1 MKTVIQK
8 KLFNKYECDYFKSL
22 PDDKL
27 FKRSTIVDN
36 NKLVTISEYRTSC
49 EVRMEL
55 DINLSDIILEKVKEF
70 GIKSL
75 PDFFI
80 ILKYDINQEFK
91 KHNDSGGIYSNRYKT
106 LIIQLSD
113 KTEYDGGELCIFQ
126 NGETLVSSKEIGNVI
141 MFDSSI
147 EHCAN
152 KIQEGIRYSMVFWL
166 SIDNFGLNQS
176 LI

>member
-27 FKRSTIVDN
+27 FKRSKIADN

-91 KHNDSGGIYSNRYKT
+91 KHNDSGGI
-106 LIIQLSD
+106 
-113 KTEYDGGELCIFQ
+113 
-126 NGETLVSSKEIGNVI
+126 
-141 MFDSSI
+141 
-147 EHCAN
+147 
-152 KIQEGIRYSMVFWL
+152 
-166 SIDNFGLNQS
+166 
-176 LI
+176 